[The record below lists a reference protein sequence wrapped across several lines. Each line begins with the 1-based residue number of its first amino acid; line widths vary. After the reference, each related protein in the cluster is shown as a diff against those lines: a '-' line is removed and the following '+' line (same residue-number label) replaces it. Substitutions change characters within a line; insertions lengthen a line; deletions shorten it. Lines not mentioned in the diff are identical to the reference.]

1 MRATGALTGR
11 ASCRGS
17 AFARASDIIGEGA
30 MIGIGARIGWTDGA
44 MTGIGAGTTGTI
56 RSCSSMPLLKS
67 ESDGD
72 TVSV

>member
-1 MRATGALTGR
+1 
-11 ASCRGS
+11 
-17 AFARASDIIGEGA
+17 
-30 MIGIGARIGWTDGA
+30 

-67 ESDGD
+67 ESYDD